1 MTNPWSATVLTLF
14 PEMFP
19 GPLGQSIIGKALDKG
34 LWSLKAV
41 NIRDF
46 ATDKHQT
53 VDDTCFGGGP
63 GMVMRPDVL
72 DKALHSVTDKG
83 QARVINMSPRGKTFN
98 QALAREL
105 AEETRPIVII
115 NSRYEGI
122 DQRALDE
129 WDVEDISLGDFVM
142 AGGELA
148 SMTMIEAIV
157 RLLPGVLGDAESIDE
172 ESFSTDLLEYSHYTK
187 PREWQ
192 GHEVPEV
199 LTTGHHAN
207 IQKWRQEMAEKITQD
222 RRPDLWQKYVSKEKD
237 YESFTTV

>member
-1 MTNPWSATVLTLF
+1 
-14 PEMFP
+14 
-19 GPLGQSIIGKALDKG
+19 
-34 LWSLKAV
+34 
-41 NIRDF
+41 
-46 ATDKHQT
+46 
-53 VDDTCFGGGP
+53 
-63 GMVMRPDVL
+63 MVMRPDVL
-72 DKALHSVTDKG
+72 DKALHSVTNKA

-122 DQRALDE
+122 DQRVLDE

-172 ESFSTDLLEYSHYTK
+172 ESFSKDLLEYSHYTK

-207 IQKWRQEMAEKITQD
+207 IQKWRQETAEKITQD